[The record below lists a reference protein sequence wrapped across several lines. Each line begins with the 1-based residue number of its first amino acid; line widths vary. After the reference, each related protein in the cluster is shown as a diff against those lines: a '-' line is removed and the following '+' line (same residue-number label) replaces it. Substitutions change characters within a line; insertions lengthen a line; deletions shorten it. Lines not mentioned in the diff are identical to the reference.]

1 MESSMTWK
9 NNLSGI
15 PYIMFSYVG
24 MIFISLGVFKIEMA
38 ESLGMET
45 FSLQYIFGFFS
56 IFNMLGIFIN
66 KYLLDKVKLK
76 REIVFSSLLSIAG
89 SVGLIF
95 SKGETSFSIS
105 LCTMAMGTG
114 IYFSISNYMVV
125 NMHLKKRI
133 ENLNF
138 LHFCYALASI
148 LTPVFAAG
156 FIKLGLSWKTFYAA
170 ASSLPVLLIAISER
184 TYFEERLG
192 KGVESSGEHY
202 EGWPAA
208 VYLAVICLF
217 SYVFSEMVFNYW
229 IVEYLVKNGNNK
241 ELSKLVI
248 STFWVAIAVGRF
260 YNSKVA
266 TKMSEIRRVILG
278 SLAGLLAYFLL
289 VNTGNISLSFVL
301 VVLMGFFYSG
311 LYAAIVSVGTSGKK
325 TVSSLL
331 MMLLIFSGSLGS
343 ISVSP
348 VTGFVKQKYG
358 MDATMYLGVFAIFLV
373 FLTSALYEFIF
384 CKIFKIKGG
393 GASG

>member
-1 MESSMTWK
+1 
-9 NNLSGI
+9 
-15 PYIMFSYVG
+15 

-89 SVGLIF
+89 CVGLIF
-95 SKGETSFSIS
+95 SKGETSFSVS

-138 LHFCYALASI
+138 LHFCYAAASI

-156 FIKLGLSWKTFYAA
+156 FIKLGLSWRVFYAT
-170 ASSLPVLLIAISER
+170 ASFLPLIVIVISER
-184 TYFEERLG
+184 TYFVERLG
-192 KGVESSGEHY
+192 KGLESSGECY
-202 EGWPAA
+202 EGLPAA

-241 ELSKLVI
+241 ELSKLAI

-266 TKMSEIRRVILG
+266 SKMSEIRRVIRG

-289 VNTGNISLSFVL
+289 VNTGSISISFVL

-311 LYAAIVSVGTSGKK
+311 LYAAIVSVGTSEKK